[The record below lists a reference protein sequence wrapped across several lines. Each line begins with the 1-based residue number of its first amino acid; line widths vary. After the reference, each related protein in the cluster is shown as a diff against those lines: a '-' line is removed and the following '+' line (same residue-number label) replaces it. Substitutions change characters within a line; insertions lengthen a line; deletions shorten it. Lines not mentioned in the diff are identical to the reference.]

1 MIGKEIKRMRNEKG
15 ISQKGLSEMVFCNQN
30 TISQYESQK
39 RIINADMLKDITE
52 ALDYD
57 IKFIKKDE
65 SEKVSTI
72 KTFNHLEL
80 IKEMNSKIFN
90 LTGIDMDFEFELSFD
105 GNLDLYVNH
114 KFSISDVKRLIEL
127 EWLNSSILED
137 FIEDDNCSPFDLDD
151 ELCLSHNLFTFM
163 LEKTFGY
170 GSKVVGVYDLGEY
183 IELNISVP
191 I

>member
-90 LTGIDMDFEFELSFD
+90 LTKIDMNFEFELSFD

-137 FIEDDNCSPFDLDD
+137 FIEDDNCCPFDLDD

-163 LEKTFGY
+163 LKKTFGY
-170 GSKVVGVYDLGEY
+170 ESKVVGVCDLGKY